1 MGERVTRVIPKT
13 ATRVLLVCL
22 FVSGGLG
29 AQSNG
34 TLAERV
40 QKVVDRPEFKHAT
53 FGIEFYSLDTGKTL
67 FKMNADKLFVPGSTT
82 KLLTE
87 GTALKL
93 LGADYRF
100 HTRVYR
106 TGPIGPDGTLDG
118 DLVLVASGDP
128 NLSGR
133 IESDGTLA
141 FENVDHSYASI
152 EEGRAVPGDP
162 LAVINELAQQ
172 AGHKIKQIKGRV
184 FVDTSFFPEGKREA
198 GTGVVVSPIAVND
211 NIIDVIVVP
220 GAKEGEQITL
230 KASPETSYVRFINH
244 ATMGKPGSDREL
256 AWTSD
261 VANSDGARTVTLE
274 GTVPADKPPAIF
286 PYSVPTPSRFAEIVL
301 AEALG
306 RAGVTVAVSTG
317 AGIADFKR
325 LAQFYTPENVV
336 AEHISPPLKQEV
348 KITLKVSQN
357 LHATMTPLILG
368 ATLGRKNDD
377 PEQAGLDLEHD
388 FLQKAGLDLTGASQ
402 QEGAGGPGAYFT
414 PDFMVHFLAYMAKQK
429 DFHLFFDALPIL
441 GRDGTLWNVQVK
453 SPAAGRVHA
462 KTGTFANYDAL
473 NHRLTVSGKGLA
485 GYVETKDGRKLA
497 FAAYVNNVSTPL
509 DFKAVEKVG
518 DVLGEI
524 AAAAYDAPPER

>member
-1 MGERVTRVIPKT
+1 VIRKT
-13 ATRVLLVCL
+13 AIRVFLASL
-22 FVSGGLG
+22 FVSGGLH
-29 AQSNG
+29 AQSSG

-40 QKVVDRPEFKHAT
+40 QKVVDRAEFKHAI

-87 GTALKL
+87 GTALEL

-106 TGPIGPDGTLDG
+106 TGTVGPDGTLDG

-141 FENVDHSYASI
+141 FGNVDHSYASI
-152 EEGRAVPGDP
+152 EEEGRAVPGNP
-162 LAVINELAQQ
+162 LAVMNELAQQ
-172 AGHKIKQIKGRV
+172 VAAHRIKQIKGRV
-184 FVDTSFFPEGKREA
+184 FVDVSFFPEGKREA

-211 NIIDVIVVP
+211 NIIDVTVAP
-220 GAKEGEQITL
+220 GASAGDPITL
-230 KASPETSYVRFINH
+230 KASPETAYARFINH
-244 ATMGKPGSDREL
+244 ATIGKPGSDREL

-261 VANSDGARTVTLE
+261 LANSDGARTVTLE
-274 GTVPADKPPAIF
+274 GTLPADKPATIF
-286 PYSVPTPSRFAEIVL
+286 PYSVPTPGRFAEIAF
-301 AEALG
+301 AEALR
-306 RAGVTVAVSTG
+306 RAGVVVAVSTG
-317 AGIADFKR
+317 ARIADLKQ
-325 LAQFYTPENVV
+325 LAQSYTPESVV
-336 AEHISPPLKQEV
+336 AEHVSPPLKEEV
-348 KITLKVSQN
+348 KVTLKVSQN

-414 PDFMVHFLAYMAKQK
+414 PDFMVHYLAFMAKQK
-429 DFHLFFDALPIL
+429 DFRLFFDALPVL
-441 GRDGTLWNVQVK
+441 GRDGTLWNVQVN

-462 KTGTFANYDAL
+462 KTGTFATYDAL

-518 DVLGEI
+518 DALGEI
-524 AAAAYDAPPER
+524 AAAAYDAPSER